1 MVNDA
6 PTIVVTANDFTENA
20 AAEHDVAATYVTADE
35 EGDTLTVSFTG
46 SNAAGYYALVGGQ
59 VELTAAGAAWV
70 NGGNALPAIALTV
83 TDDGSPNLSGTG
95 SDTPD
100 VTVVNDAPTIVVT
113 ANDFTENAAAE
124 HDVAAT
130 YVTADEEGDTL
141 TVSFTA
147 GSNAAGYYAL
157 VGGQVELTAAGA
169 AWVNG
174 GNALPAIALT
184 VTDDGS
190 PNLSGTGSDTP
201 DVTVVND
208 APTIVVTANDFT
220 ENAAAEH
227 DVAATYVTADEE
239 GDTLT
244 VSFTAGSNAA
254 GYYALVG
261 GQVELTAAG
270 AAWVNGGNALPA
282 IAFTVTDDGSPNLS
296 GTGSDTP
303 DVTVVNDAPTI
314 VVTANDFTENAAA
327 EHDVAA
333 TYVTADEEGDTLTG
347 GFTAG
352 SNAAGYYALVG
363 GQVELTAAGAAWVN
377 GGNALPAIALTVTD
391 DGSPNLS
398 GTGSD
403 TPDVTVV
410 NDAPTIV
417 VTANDFTENAAAEH
431 DVAATYVTADEE
443 GDTLTVSF
451 TAGSNAAGYYALV
464 GGQVELT
471 AAGAAWVNGGN
482 ALPAIALTVTDDG
495 SPNLSGTGSDT
506 PDVTVVNDAPT
517 IVVTANDFTENAAA
531 EHDVAATYVTADE
544 EGDTL
549 TVSFTAGSNAA
560 GYYALVGGQVELT
573 AAGAAW
579 S

>member
-1 MVNDA
+1 M
-6 PTIVVTANDFTENA
+6 
-20 AAEHDVAATYVTADE
+20 
-35 EGDTLTVSFTG
+35 
-46 SNAAGYYALVGGQ
+46 
-59 VELTAAGAAWV
+59 
-70 NGGNALPAIALTV
+70 GNALPAIALTV

-270 AAWVNGGNALPA
+270 AAWVNGQR
-282 IAFTVTDDGSPNLS
+282 
-296 GTGSDTP
+296 
-303 DVTVVNDAPTI
+303 
-314 VVTANDFTENAAA
+314 
-327 EHDVAA
+327 
-333 TYVTADEEGDTLTG
+333 
-347 GFTAG
+347 
-352 SNAAGYYALVG
+352 AAGDRIDGDRRWQPEPERDGQRHAGCDG
-363 GQVELTAAGAAWVN
+363 GQ
-377 GGNALPAIALTVTD
+377 
-391 DGSPNLS
+391 
-398 GTGSD
+398 
-403 TPDVTVV
+403 
-410 NDAPTIV
+410 
-417 VTANDFTENAAAEH
+417 
-431 DVAATYVTADEE
+431 
-443 GDTLTVSF
+443 
-451 TAGSNAAGYYALV
+451 
-464 GGQVELT
+464 
-471 AAGAAWVNGGN
+471 
-482 ALPAIALTVTDDG
+482 
-495 SPNLSGTGSDT
+495 
-506 PDVTVVNDAPT
+506 
-517 IVVTANDFTENAAA
+517 
-531 EHDVAATYVTADE
+531 
-544 EGDTL
+544 
-549 TVSFTAGSNAA
+549 
-560 GYYALVGGQVELT
+560 
-573 AAGAAW
+573 
-579 S
+579 